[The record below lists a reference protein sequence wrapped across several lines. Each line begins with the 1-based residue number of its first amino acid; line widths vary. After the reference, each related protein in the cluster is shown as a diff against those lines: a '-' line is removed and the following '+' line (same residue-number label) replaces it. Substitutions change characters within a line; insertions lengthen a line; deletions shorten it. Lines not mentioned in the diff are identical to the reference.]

1 MNVEDELEVDE
12 KLNTTIGKIA
22 PWNLWCRLCAKQ
34 DVQNISVFFKDEHMV
49 TSAGVREQNELGLNI
64 AIAKYFCVQIKLN
77 DELPDRLCTECFSL
91 VTSLVNFNERVIKV
105 QEMYKAF
112 QSLSGITEMDYQTL
126 RLKFGLPFDDRPHK
140 FICRS
145 LEEVQLLE
153 EKPKLNEFNEKSFM
167 EEAVMDILPTAC
179 NNVIEIKEE
188 NSIELTPPADEN
200 TYDFEN
206 RDVCDEDPFGSESEM
221 KSDENSSFS
230 ECSGNNLRKTRRKEK
245 HRTEIDASNIN
256 CFKKRQMQGKF
267 GFKQTEEV
275 GDGDGEC
282 NEIYTCKECAQTFKR
297 ISNYR
302 THMERKHG
310 QVAVVHKFTCTDCP
324 FTCNTQTQ
332 LNQHAVKHLPLTKRR
347 IVPCPHCD
355 HKFPTK
361 TYVAQHIKY
370 VHMNERSFICEECG
384 EAVRS
389 KGQLKQHMLTHTDYA
404 PFECE
409 VCKKGFKNQVR
420 LKKHMETHNPNKH
433 ICAECGLQ
441 LNSRATLNRHLLV
454 HSDVM
459 QHKCDFCGRAFK
471 RAKALKNHLILHTGL
486 KPYSCDF
493 CDRTFAN
500 GSNCRTHKRKAH
512 PEELAALEASG
523 EKAYTKNIPKLA
535 VLKSVTRA
543 ADNLAPVVS
552 KQSGNFAFGKKPQLP
567 ADSVGTVSRKQAKTL
582 KQSIKTPTIDEY
594 GATSNNNGNQTILSV
609 AQTNNQHIDEEPNSL
624 GQTIPTIDNIYNH
637 LMKQTATNSDYS
649 ISSASIMNPIHTELK
664 RPHSEESSPTDNSC
678 VAIDITNVIAQ
689 QQAPLN
695 QQILLPA
702 QDSSV
707 QNFCT
712 AFIKQ
717 NKIGVKQQHTA
728 ALQQQHDEISIHSPA
743 SHISHHTEELST
755 ASTSAAEANNFYSHI
770 RQHTPDSYL

>member
-1 MNVEDELEVDE
+1 MNVVDELETEE
-12 KLNTTIGKIA
+12 KLNTNIDKFTS
-22 PWNLWCRLCAKQ
+22 WQLWCRLCAKQ
-34 DVQNISVFFKDEHMV
+34 DVQNISVLFKDEHMV
-49 TSAGVREQNELGLNI
+49 TSAGNGEQNEFGLNL

-105 QEMYKAF
+105 QEMYEAF
-112 QSLSGITEMDYQTL
+112 RTLSGVSEMDYQTI
-126 RLKFGLPFDDRPHK
+126 RLKFGVPIDDRPHE
-140 FICRS
+140 FICRT
-145 LEEVQLLE
+145 LDEVHLHE
-153 EKPKLNEFNEKSFM
+153 EKPKINEFDEKSFM
-167 EEAVMDILPTAC
+167 EEDAIDILPKVC

-188 NSIELTPPADEN
+188 NSIELTPPADEDA
-200 TYDFEN
+200 YDFEN
-206 RDVCDEDPFGSESEM
+206 GDICDEDPFGSESEM
-221 KSDENSSFS
+221 KSDESSSSSESSVNNSP
-230 ECSGNNLRKTRRKEK
+230 KTHKKVSNENAK
-245 HRTEIDASNIN
+245 VASKIN
-256 CFKKRQMQGKF
+256 YFKKSSVQENIYA
-267 GFKQTEEV
+267 KQAEEV
-275 GDGDGEC
+275 GDGEC
-282 NEIYTCKECAQTFKR
+282 KEIHTCKECAQTFKR

-310 QVAVVHKFTCTDCP
+310 EIADVPKFICTDCT
-324 FTCNTQTQ
+324 FTCNTQAQ
-332 LNQHAVKHLPLTKRR
+332 LNHHAVKHLPLTKRR

-523 EKAYTKNIPKLA
+523 EKTYTKNIPKLA

-552 KQSGNFAFGKKPQLP
+552 KQSGNFAFGKKPKLP
-567 ADSVGTVSRKQAKTL
+567 PDGVGTVSRKQAKTL
-582 KQSIKTPTIDEY
+582 KQSTTTPAITET
-594 GATSNNNGNQTILSV
+594 AALSNNASPAIHSDTQTNQT
-609 AQTNNQHIDEEPNSL
+609 NQRIEEDAL
-624 GQTIPTIDNIYNH
+624 GRSIPTIDNIYNH
-637 LMKQTATNSDYS
+637 LMKQTAINSGYDL
-649 ISSASIMNPIHTELK
+649 SSTAIMNPMHTELK
-664 RPHSEESSPTDNSC
+664 RPHSVESAPANNSC
-678 VAIDITNVIAQ
+678 VAIDITNVMAQ
-689 QQAPLN
+689 QQTPLN
-695 QQILLPA
+695 QQILMPA
-702 QDSSV
+702 QNAAV

-712 AFIKQ
+712 EFIKQ
-717 NKIGVKQQHTA
+717 HKIGVKQQHTTA
-728 ALQQQHDEISIHSPA
+728 PQQQHEEISIHSPA
-743 SHISHHTEELST
+743 SHISQHTEELST
-755 ASTSAAEANNFYSHI
+755 PSTNAAETNNFYNHL
-770 RQHTPDSYL
+770 RQHTPDSYI

>member
-1 MNVEDELEVDE
+1 MNVVRELRADE
-12 KLNTTIGKIA
+12 KLNTNIDKSA
-22 PWNLWCRLCAKQ
+22 PWHLWCRLCAKQ
-34 DVQNISVFFKDEHMV
+34 DIQNISVFFKDEHMV
-49 TSAGVREQNELGLNI
+49 ASTGNGEENNLGLNI
-64 AIAKYFCVQIKLN
+64 AITKYFCVQIKMN

-105 QEMYKAF
+105 QEMYEAL
-112 QSLSGITEMDYQTL
+112 QSLSDITEVDYQTL
-126 RLKFGLPFDDRPHK
+126 RSKFGVPIDDRPHE
-140 FICRS
+140 FLCRT
-145 LEEVQLLE
+145 LGEVHLHE
-153 EKPKLNEFNEKSFM
+153 EKPKINEFIEKSFM
-167 EEAVMDILPTAC
+167 EEAVIDILPKVC
-179 NNVIEIKEE
+179 NKVIEIKEE
-188 NSIELTPPADEN
+188 NSIELTPPADEDA
-200 TYDFEN
+200 YDFEN
-206 RDVCDEDPFGSESEM
+206 KDACDEDPFGSDSDI
-221 KSDENSSFS
+221 KSDENSSSS
-230 ECSGNNLRKTRRKEK
+230 ESSVNNSRRKRIKKK
-245 HRTEIDASNIN
+245 HGTEIDETDFNYN
-256 CFKKRQMQGKF
+256 KKRKIKSNED
-267 GFKQTEEV
+267 FKQAEES
-275 GDGDGEC
+275 GDGES

-310 QVAVVHKFTCTDCP
+310 QLAVVPKFTCTDCP
-324 FTCNTQTQ
+324 FTCNTQAQ
-332 LNQHAVKHLPLTKRR
+332 LNHHAVKHLPLTKRR

-441 LNSRATLNRHLLV
+441 LNSKATLNRHLLV

-493 CDRTFAN
+493 CERTFAN

-552 KQSGNFAFGKKPQLP
+552 KQSGNFAFGKKPKLP
-567 ADSVGTVSRKQAKTL
+567 PDSVGTVSKKQAKTL
-582 KQSIKTPTIDEY
+582 KQTIATPTVPASITP
-594 GATSNNNGNQTILSV
+594 GNNNANHGILSDLE
-609 AQTNNQHIDEEPNSL
+609 TNNQRLDDEHNSF
-624 GQTIPTIDNIYNH
+624 GRNIPTIDNIYNH
-637 LMKQTATNSDYS
+637 LMKQTATNSGYAMNSTS
-649 ISSASIMNPIHTELK
+649 ILNPMHTELK
-664 RPHSEESSPTDNSC
+664 RSHSEDSSPANNGC

-689 QQAPLN
+689 QQTPLN
-695 QQILLPA
+695 QQILVPV
-702 QDSSV
+702 QDAAV

-717 NKIGVKQQHTA
+717 HQMGKQQQHTA

-743 SHISHHTEELST
+743 SHISQHTEELST
-755 ASTSAAEANNFYSHI
+755 ASASAAEANKFYSHI
-770 RQHTPDSYL
+770 RQNTPDSYL